1 MLQMKMLTLLAVLF
15 FLSHGVHAQA
25 KSVYTDLSD
34 TKCKTLE
41 LTEDEGGSYKGEC
54 KGVAGYKLWLIEG
67 DLRQTIIIVDP
78 KGKEHNL
85 KFWEVFGGFSAVG
98 DKAEWRTKNG
108 KPHALI
114 VRLNVSEDPE
124 NSDKRTSYL
133 IVAKILPDAAC
144 VVDVVKP
151 SATQNATA
159 RKIADASAKA
169 KCDGLNLTNSRI
181 LQ

>member
-1 MLQMKMLTLLAVLF
+1 MRHLIAIFVVVFCAAVAD
-15 FLSHGVHAQA
+15 AQV
-25 KSVYTDLSD
+25 KSVYTDLAD

-54 KGVAGYKLWLIEG
+54 KGVGGYKLWLIEG

-78 KGKEHNL
+78 KGTEHNL
-85 KFWEVFGGFSAVG
+85 KFWEIFGGFSAVG

-108 KPHALI
+108 KPNSLI

-133 IVAKILPDAAC
+133 IVAKITPAETC
-144 VVDVVKP
+144 VVSVIKP
-151 SATQNATA
+151 SRTQNAEA
-159 RKIADASAKA
+159 RKAADISGKTP
-169 KCDGLNLTNSRI
+169 CRVSN
-181 LQ
+181 